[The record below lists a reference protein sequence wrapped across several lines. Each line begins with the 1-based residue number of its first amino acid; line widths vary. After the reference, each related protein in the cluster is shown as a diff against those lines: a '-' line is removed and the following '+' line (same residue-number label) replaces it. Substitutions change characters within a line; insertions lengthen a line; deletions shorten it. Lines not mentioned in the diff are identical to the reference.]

1 MIFNSISCAQ
11 QSVRHDY
18 IEILNKNRSCKDR
31 PYSLNEKTVS
41 DKGLVEEAVRPGC
54 AESTKVA
61 RPLTISAPTFLGG
74 NRLYV
79 TVTPCEETTR
89 CV

>member
-1 MIFNSISCAQ
+1 MHSKAQ
-11 QSVRHDY
+11 GMTTLKFL
-18 IEILNKNRSCKDR
+18 IKNRSRKDR
-31 PYSLNEKTVS
+31 PCSLNEKTVS
-41 DKGLVEEAVRPGC
+41 DKGLVEEAVWPGR
-54 AESTKVA
+54 AGSTKVT

-79 TVTPCEETTR
+79 TVTPREETTR